1 MNNNLE
7 LNENCSYIVYNI
19 ITYNIKEC
27 IYNPSEQNFNK
38 LIKYFESHF
47 ENGDMIF
54 KINKDFRDLNEI
66 DIQLE
71 CINSIFNDLN
81 SWKNYLTY
89 AKRQLEKINEILG
102 ADRLEL

>member
-7 LNENCSYIVYNI
+7 LNENCSYIVYNV

-38 LIKYFESHF
+38 LIEHFESHF

-66 DIQLE
+66 NIQLE
-71 CINSIFNDLN
+71 CINSIFYNLN
-81 SWKNYLTY
+81 NWKDYLTNV
-89 AKRQLEKINEILG
+89 KQQMEKASKISKG
-102 ADRLEL
+102 DHLEL

>member
-1 MNNNLE
+1 MNNNLK
-7 LNENCSYIVYNI
+7 LNENCSYIVYNV

-38 LIKYFESHF
+38 LIEHFESHF

-66 DIQLE
+66 NIQLE
-71 CINSIFNDLN
+71 CINSIFYNLN
-81 SWKNYLTY
+81 NWKDYLTNV
-89 AKRQLEKINEILG
+89 KQQMEKASKISKG
-102 ADRLEL
+102 DCFEL